1 MKRKLKKVAKIF
13 FIFFMLGCIKQNVI
27 YALSDNFKFI
37 IDTIE
42 IPRYNING
50 QEINEEVYYTYNVF
64 SYGKPE
70 KIKLSGQ
77 RWTSTKYG
85 KWTKSGGA
93 YKGKGTR
100 GEYYIIGTNYDGE
113 IIHNYY
119 FPLDAI
125 PTKTPDKWN
134 FYNMPGAKES
144 WNNKNNYKYIEQ
156 LNFMKETKL
165 LFNDLSSKDKAMNP
179 DCIKTYNISAK
190 SIGFDK
196 AKLDTSA
203 TWKTN
208 GIIYTRRLIQGKIW
222 TAIFL
227 TPPMAANAKLD
238 VDLDVNNEYILTSEE
253 DNLLIPIDFAGNVV
267 NATGYASKKHIKELN
282 LKLYID
288 GKEVDNVSGS
298 KTMSM
303 GNKYILMVTR
313 DKFSPNKTHSLKLL
327 VKGYLHTEFSVDG
340 LLQDTIEKEIKIKIE
355 PKRVIPINNGNIS
368 VLSKDSNKWVV
379 SPLAQTINTLSGN
392 SQGFTEAGKY
402 IVIKYNLN
410 IPKEGI
416 ENLKIYLNDG
426 LIQKD
431 GICNKEII
439 KFNGNKLVVILKL
452 PENLETTLYGWASL
466 REKEQSYFEIEDSEL
481 LSRKLSPHS
490 IKIKFKYDNL
500 DYEYLVRIDTMD
512 NYMLNIN
519 GEIKNRVV
527 NVESLYNKEELLSWL
542 EKN

>member
-1 MKRKLKKVAKIF
+1 MKIKLKMVTKTLLIFLVICCMNQKVS
-13 FIFFMLGCIKQNVI
+13 

-37 IDTIE
+37 IDTIG
-42 IPRYNING
+42 IPRYNVNK
-50 QEINEEVYYTYNVF
+50 QEINEEVYYAYNVF

-100 GEYYIIGTNYDGE
+100 GEYYIIGTNYNGE
-113 IIHNYY
+113 AIHNYY
-119 FPLDAI
+119 FPLDEI

-134 FYNMPGAKES
+134 FYYMPGAKES

-238 VDLDVNNEYILTSEE
+238 VDLDVNDEYILTSEE
-253 DNLLIPIDFAGNVV
+253 DKLYIPIDFVGNVV
-267 NATGYASKKHIKELN
+267 NATGYASKKHVKELN

-288 GKEVDNVSGS
+288 GKEVDNISGS
-298 KTMSM
+298 KTMNM
-303 GNKYILMVTR
+303 GNKYMFVVTR
-313 DKFSPNKTHSLKLL
+313 NKFSPNKIHSLKLL

-340 LLQDTIEKEIKIKIE
+340 LLQDAIEKEIKIKVE
-355 PKRVIPINNGNIS
+355 PKRIIPINNGNIS
-368 VLSKDSNKWVV
+368 VLSKYSNKWVV

-416 ENLKIYLNDG
+416 TNLKVYLNNK
-426 LIQKD
+426 LVQKD
-431 GICNKEII
+431 GICDKELS
-439 KFNGNKLVVILKL
+439 KFKGNKLVLVLNL
-452 PENLETTLYGWASL
+452 PEILETTLYGWASL
-466 REKEQSYFEIEDSEL
+466 REKEQSYFEIADSEIL
-481 LSRKLSPHS
+481 TRKQSPHI

-500 DYEYLVRIDTMD
+500 EYEYLVGIDTMD

-519 GEIKNRVV
+519 GELRNRVV
-527 NVESLYNKEELLSWL
+527 NIESIYGKEDLLKWL